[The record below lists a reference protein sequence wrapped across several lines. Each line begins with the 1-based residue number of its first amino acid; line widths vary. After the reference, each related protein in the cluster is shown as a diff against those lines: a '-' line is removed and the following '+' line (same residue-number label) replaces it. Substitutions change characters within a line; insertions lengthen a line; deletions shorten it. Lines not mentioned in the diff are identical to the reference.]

1 MKKILV
7 PVDFSQVSNYAA
19 EFAVDLAEKSGA
31 EIIFLHSMHFNYFN
45 DFPSA
50 PGVNLQTI
58 IDEVKASV
66 DTRINDFI
74 EKLDTSAKV
83 EGRVS
88 GVHLLEAV
96 KDTVAE
102 DNIGLVIMGTKGS
115 SGWAEFFA
123 GSHTERIVRWADCPV
138 ISVPSPTS
146 FDAIKKILTPIDLDE
161 LQDEFLSK
169 LVKLQKLFSAEVEFV
184 WVRTPHNIENNELVA
199 EEFKGIVDKYG
210 FKDATFTIAKNVF
223 PSDGILEQAAELG
236 ADMVAMATHARRGI
250 SHWLSGSLTED
261 TVNHIDVPVW
271 TFKLDKNTEKIE
283 LKSVK
288 GAKGKAEYQKM
299 EILAR

>member
-7 PVDFSQVSNYAA
+7 PVDFSKVSNYAQ
-19 EFAVDLAEKSGA
+19 FAIDLAEKSGA

-45 DFPSA
+45 DYPHA
-50 PGVNLQTI
+50 AGLNLQTM

-66 DTRINDFI
+66 NSRITNFI

-88 GVHLLEAV
+88 TVHLLEAV

-123 GSHTERIVRWADCPV
+123 GSNTERIVRWTDCPV
-138 ISVPSPTS
+138 ISVPAPAS
-146 FDAIKKILTPIDLDE
+146 FDAIKKILIPIDLDE
-161 LQDEFLSK
+161 LQDEFLTK
-169 LVKLQKLFSAEVEFV
+169 LVKLQKLFAAQVEFV

-199 EEFKGIVDKYG
+199 EEFKEITDKYG
-210 FKDATFTIAKNVF
+210 FKDASLTIANNVF
-223 PSDGILEQAAELG
+223 PSDGILEQAGEFG

-261 TVNHIDVPVW
+261 TLNHVDVPVW
-271 TFKLDKNTEKIE
+271 TFKLDKNAKNIE
-283 LKSVK
+283 LQSVK
-288 GAKGKAEYQKM
+288 GARGKAEYQKM
-299 EILAR
+299 EVIAL